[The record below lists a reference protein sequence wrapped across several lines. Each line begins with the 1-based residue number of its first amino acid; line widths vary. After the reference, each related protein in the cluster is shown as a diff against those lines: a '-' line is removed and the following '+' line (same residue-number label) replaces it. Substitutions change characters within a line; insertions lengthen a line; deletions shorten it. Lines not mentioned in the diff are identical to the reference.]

1 MKYTKEFES
10 LFNNNGFPVFTLEDV
25 MLAFKSKGISYNYL
39 RLMLHK
45 YLKSGK
51 IKRISRGIYTF
62 HDDAIV
68 VGFAFRPFYYG
79 LESALNILGFSTQGA
94 NNIVITTR
102 NVRPGIRVFEGR
114 NYKLMRI
121 KKEYFFGY
129 KLMQY
134 NGFWVPVSDLEKT
147 LIDTLYFKIGI
158 RNELKPS
165 ILKALD
171 RKKLKS
177 YLEHYNKRIN
187 AKIYAEL
194 K

>member
-1 MKYTKEFES
+1 MKYAKEFEN
-10 LFNNNGFPVFTLEDV
+10 LFNNTSFPVFTLEDV
-25 MLAFKSKGISYNYL
+25 MLAFKSKGMSYNYL

-45 YLKSGK
+45 YIKSGR
-51 IKRISRGIYTF
+51 IKRISSGIYTF
-62 HDDAIV
+62 YGDAIV

-79 LESALNILGFSTQGA
+79 LESALSILGFSTQGA
-94 NNIVITTR
+94 NNMVITTR
-102 NVRPGIRVFEGR
+102 NVRLGIRVFEGR
-114 NYKLMRI
+114 NYKVMRI
-121 KKEYFFGY
+121 KREYFFGY

-147 LIDTLYFKIGI
+147 LIDMVYFKIGI

-177 YLEHYNKRIN
+177 YLEHYDKRIN
-187 AKIYAEL
+187 TKIHAEL
-194 K
+194 R

>member
-1 MKYTKEFES
+1 
-10 LFNNNGFPVFTLEDV
+10 
-25 MLAFKSKGISYNYL
+25 
-39 RLMLHK
+39 
-45 YLKSGK
+45 
-51 IKRISRGIYTF
+51 
-62 HDDAIV
+62 
-68 VGFAFRPFYYG
+68 
-79 LESALNILGFSTQGA
+79 
-94 NNIVITTR
+94 
-102 NVRPGIRVFEGR
+102 
-114 NYKLMRI
+114 MRI

-129 KLMQY
+129 KLIQY

-147 LIDTLYFKIGI
+147 LIDMIYFKIGI

-171 RKKLKS
+171 RKKLKG